1 MSFSSDIKKE
11 LCDVREL
18 SPQQAEAMLYG
29 IMYASRMDEGRPLIQ
44 TENIDLMN
52 AAAELI
58 RAVFPN
64 VRTGIVRLVK
74 NSGSLYTLKIRS
86 GWEDIAERFGDFS
99 SISREAVSGGD
110 EESGAF
116 LRGVFVSCGSVTDP
130 NKEYHLELV
139 LPENDRTPALLDFI
153 AEHGMSLKETA
164 RGGARSKK
172 TVLYAKESELIE
184 DCLTYIGA
192 ANHSME
198 IMQVK
203 IVKDFRNRVN
213 RSVNCENANL
223 DKTVAASNKST
234 ADIEYIFSTMG
245 ADWLS
250 PDLRETARLRV
261 ENPEMSL
268 SELCGIF
275 PEKISRSGLN
285 HRLKKLSKLA
295 EELRRSRPEGLRR
308 LSVMHEK
315 RLAN

>member
-295 EELRRSRPEGLRR
+295 KELRSSRPE
-308 LSVMHEK
+308 
-315 RLAN
+315 

>member
-52 AAAELI
+52 AATELI

-99 SISREAVSGGD
+99 SISRDAVSGGD

-295 EELRRSRPEGLRR
+295 EELRSSRPE
-308 LSVMHEK
+308 
-315 RLAN
+315 

>member
-153 AEHGMSLKETA
+153 AEHGMSLKDTA

-295 EELRRSRPEGLRR
+295 EELRSSRPE
-308 LSVMHEK
+308 
-315 RLAN
+315 

>member
-74 NSGSLYTLKIRS
+74 NSSSLYTLKIRS

-295 EELRRSRPEGLRR
+295 EELRSSRPE
-308 LSVMHEK
+308 
-315 RLAN
+315 

>member
-58 RAVFPN
+58 QAVFPN

-153 AEHGMSLKETA
+153 AEHGMSLKETF
-164 RGGARSKK
+164 RGGAHSKK

-295 EELRRSRPEGLRR
+295 EELRSSRPE
-308 LSVMHEK
+308 
-315 RLAN
+315 

>member
-52 AAAELI
+52 AATELI

-99 SISREAVSGGD
+99 SISRDAVSGGD

-268 SELCGIF
+268 SELCGMF

-295 EELRRSRPEGLRR
+295 EELRSSRPE
-308 LSVMHEK
+308 
-315 RLAN
+315 

>member
-268 SELCGIF
+268 SELCGMF
-275 PEKISRSGLN
+275 PKKISRSGLN

-295 EELRRSRPEGLRR
+295 EELRSSRPDRK
-308 LSVMHEK
+308 SVV
-315 RLAN
+315 

>member
-153 AEHGMSLKETA
+153 AEHGMSLKETF

-268 SELCGIF
+268 SELCGMF

-295 EELRRSRPEGLRR
+295 EELRSSRPE
-308 LSVMHEK
+308 
-315 RLAN
+315 

>member
-58 RAVFPN
+58 WAVFPN

-192 ANHSME
+192 ANHSIE

-295 EELRRSRPEGLRR
+295 EELRSSRPE
-308 LSVMHEK
+308 
-315 RLAN
+315 

>member
-29 IMYASRMDEGRPLIQ
+29 IMYASRMDEGRPLIP

-295 EELRRSRPEGLRR
+295 EELRSSRPE
-308 LSVMHEK
+308 
-315 RLAN
+315 

>member
-153 AEHGMSLKETA
+153 AEHGMSIKETA

-295 EELRRSRPEGLRR
+295 EELRSSRPE
-308 LSVMHEK
+308 
-315 RLAN
+315 

>member
-116 LRGVFVSCGSVTDP
+116 LRGVFVNCGSVTDP

-295 EELRRSRPEGLRR
+295 EELRSSRPE
-308 LSVMHEK
+308 
-315 RLAN
+315 

>member
-153 AEHGMSLKETA
+153 AEHGMSFKETA

-268 SELCGIF
+268 SELCGMF

-295 EELRRSRPEGLRR
+295 EELRSSRPE
-308 LSVMHEK
+308 
-315 RLAN
+315 

>member
-18 SPQQAEAMLYG
+18 SPQQSEAMLYG

-268 SELCGIF
+268 SELCGMF

-295 EELRRSRPEGLRR
+295 EELRSSRPE
-308 LSVMHEK
+308 
-315 RLAN
+315 

>member
-44 TENIDLMN
+44 TENLDLMN

-268 SELCGIF
+268 SELCGMF

-295 EELRRSRPEGLRR
+295 EELRSSRPE
-308 LSVMHEK
+308 
-315 RLAN
+315 

>member
-164 RGGARSKK
+164 RGGAHSKK

-268 SELCGIF
+268 SELCGMF

-295 EELRRSRPEGLRR
+295 EELRSSRPE
-308 LSVMHEK
+308 
-315 RLAN
+315 

>member
-116 LRGVFVSCGSVTDP
+116 LRGVFVSCGSITDP

-268 SELCGIF
+268 SELCGMF

-295 EELRRSRPEGLRR
+295 EELRSSRPE
-308 LSVMHEK
+308 
-315 RLAN
+315 

>member
-130 NKEYHLELV
+130 NTEYHLELV

-268 SELCGIF
+268 SELCGMF

-295 EELRRSRPEGLRR
+295 EELRSSRPE
-308 LSVMHEK
+308 
-315 RLAN
+315 

>member
-268 SELCGIF
+268 SELCGMY

-295 EELRRSRPEGLRR
+295 EELRSSRPE
-308 LSVMHEK
+308 
-315 RLAN
+315 

>member
-29 IMYASRMDEGRPLIQ
+29 IMYASRMDERRPLIQ

-110 EESGAF
+110 KESGAF

-268 SELCGIF
+268 SELCGMF

-295 EELRRSRPEGLRR
+295 EELRSSRPE
-308 LSVMHEK
+308 
-315 RLAN
+315 

>member
-74 NSGSLYTLKIRS
+74 NSSSLYTLKIRS

-153 AEHGMSLKETA
+153 AEHGMSLKETT

-268 SELCGIF
+268 SELCGMF

-295 EELRRSRPEGLRR
+295 EELRSSRPE
-308 LSVMHEK
+308 
-315 RLAN
+315 

>member
-18 SPQQAEAMLYG
+18 SLQQAEAMLYG

-295 EELRRSRPEGLRR
+295 EELRSSRPE
-308 LSVMHEK
+308 
-315 RLAN
+315 

>member
-213 RSVNCENANL
+213 RSVNCESANL

-268 SELCGIF
+268 SELCGMF

-295 EELRRSRPEGLRR
+295 EELRSSRPE
-308 LSVMHEK
+308 
-315 RLAN
+315 

>member
-58 RAVFPN
+58 QAVFPN

-295 EELRRSRPEGLRR
+295 EELRSSRPE
-308 LSVMHEK
+308 
-315 RLAN
+315 

>member
-52 AAAELI
+52 AAAELL

-268 SELCGIF
+268 SELCGMF

-295 EELRRSRPEGLRR
+295 EELRSSRPE
-308 LSVMHEK
+308 
-315 RLAN
+315 

>member
-130 NKEYHLELV
+130 NQEYHLELV

-268 SELCGIF
+268 SELCGMF

-295 EELRRSRPEGLRR
+295 EELRSSRPE
-308 LSVMHEK
+308 
-315 RLAN
+315 

>member
-86 GWEDIAERFGDFS
+86 SWEDIAERFGDFS

-295 EELRRSRPEGLRR
+295 EELRSSRPE
-308 LSVMHEK
+308 
-315 RLAN
+315 